1 MYMKHSLIS
10 LFIGVAV
17 ALTPLMASALAVP
30 NSAQIAPLVQE
41 LNAAIGKLN
50 ALNTSHAHLSVISSY
65 GIAPFTTL
73 FALDGLTGT
82 ESISFGDGKTT
93 GSDGCTKNVAGWCN
107 LPAIVGHTYAY
118 PALYKVDLY
127 NHVGKNGYLIG
138 TSYVLVM

>member
-1 MYMKHSLIS
+1 MNARIP
-10 LFIGVAV
+10 VAIFTCLV
-17 ALTPLMASALAVP
+17 SFLPLAV
-30 NSAQIAPLVQE
+30 SAMQVPRAAEIAPLVQQ
-41 LNAAIGKLN
+41 LNVVLNKIN
-50 ALNTSHAHLSVISSY
+50 ALNTSRAHLSVISSY
-65 GIAPFTTL
+65 GTAPFTTL
-73 FALDGLTGT
+73 FALDGLIGT